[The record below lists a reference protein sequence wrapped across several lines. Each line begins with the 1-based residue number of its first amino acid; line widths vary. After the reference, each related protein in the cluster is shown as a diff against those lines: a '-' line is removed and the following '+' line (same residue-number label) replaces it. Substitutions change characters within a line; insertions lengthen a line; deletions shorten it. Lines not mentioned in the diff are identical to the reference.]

1 MKKKILVGAGILL
14 LVLLLGVL
22 LIPVIFKDD
31 IKAAVRKQL
40 AQYIA
45 ADVFFDADKFSVS
58 LISDFPHLNARL
70 DDFGVV
76 NRAPFAGDTLLAVRS
91 FRLSLDL
98 WSVLFGNEMKVRSI
112 QLIEPRI
119 HALVNAQGQANWD
132 IFLEQ
137 PADTLTEEEAAP
149 LALAIDEWRIENGY
163 IVYDDRSLP
172 MYVRLSGVNH
182 LGSGNL
188 QADVFDMITQ
198 TEIAATSVA
207 YDGVEYMSDKKV
219 NADITMGI
227 DLAKSQYTFKDNL
240 LTVNEFPLHFEGSI
254 SMPDTNIVLDLR
266 YNSPKTDFKK
276 LLSLVPGVYSS
287 SFEGLK
293 AAGSV
298 QFEGAIKGTYNAVQ
312 MPGFSLLLAVK
323 DGEFQ
328 YPQLPTAV
336 RNVQVDL
343 KVENPDG
350 DLEKTLIDLKQFH
363 MDLGKNP
370 VDIRL
375 RTKGLATIDM
385 DVLAKMRLN
394 LADLTSM
401 FPMEG
406 VQLKG
411 VFSLDATAKGTYGGQ
426 QMPTLDAQ
434 MSLSNA
440 YVKTAEVPKP
450 LENLN
455 LQASL
460 QSDGTLPGSSFHLQ
474 QFTMLF
480 DGEPIEM
487 SARVQDFDKVN
498 FEVKAKGK
506 ADLAKLTKLYPLEDM
521 QLAGNIDAD
530 LSAKGNMQLIKQ
542 EKYDQLDFA
551 GYARLSNFRYL
562 TSGMPEV
569 RIQQAAA
576 RISPKEIM
584 VEQMTGT
591 AGKSDFQLVG
601 TIANYMAYVFHD
613 AVLRGKMHMESNH
626 FDVNEWMT
634 EEENPQPTPTAATA
648 EPDTVDLAAIAIPK
662 NLDFVFDA
670 KIKEV
675 VYDNLTL
682 QDLVGKIVMRDGK
695 VLFENVSSRTM
706 GGQLLLTGVYDTSEP
721 YRPFFD
727 FSMKIAEIQISEA
740 YKSLVT
746 VQRMAPLAAAMRG
759 AFSSDLRLAGVLGS
773 DLMPKFE
780 TLSGGGL
787 IAIIRA
793 ALQETPVLSQ
803 ISAFTKMSD
812 LTPMNLQDVIMKIK
826 IDKGRVHYEPF
837 VVKNGDRTMTI
848 SGSNGFDGSLDFVA
862 AMDVPAGAAG
872 QAVQGAV
879 NQLIGTNA
887 LSGDRLLFDIEIGG
901 TYDKPKIKVKPR
913 TSTKETVKEVAKEE
927 LQKQKE
933 AIQQVVEEKKQEL
946 EQQVKQEADKVK
958 QEVEEKA
965 KEEADKLKNKVK
977 ENVKD
982 KLPIKLP

>member
-1 MKKKILVGAGILL
+1 MKKKILIGAGALL
-14 LVLLLGVL
+14 LVLVL
-22 LIPVIFKDD
+22 CVVLIPVIFKDD
-31 IKAAVRKQL
+31 IQAAVRKQI
-40 AQYIA
+40 AQYVA
-45 ADVFFDADKFSVS
+45 ADVYFNADKFSVS

-98 WSVLFGNEMKVRSI
+98 WSVLFGDEMKVRSV

-119 HALVNAQGQANWD
+119 HALVNAQGAANWD

-137 PADTLTEEEAAP
+137 PADTLEEEEAAP
-149 LALAIDEWRIENGY
+149 LSLAIDEWRIENGY
-163 IVYDDRSLP
+163 IIYDDRSLP
-172 MYVRLSGVNH
+172 VYVRLAGVNH
-182 LGSGNL
+182 RGSGNL
-188 QADVFDMITQ
+188 QADVFDMVTQ
-198 TEIAATSVA
+198 TGIAQADIA
-207 YDGVEYMSDKKV
+207 YDGVEYITNKKV
-219 NADITMGI
+219 SADITMGM
-227 DLAKSQYTFKDNL
+227 DLAQSRYTFKDNL
-240 LTVNEFPLHFEGSI
+240 LKINEFPLHFEGSI
-254 SMPDTNIVLDLR
+254 AMPDTNIVLDLR
-266 YNSPKTDFKK
+266 YNAPETDFKK

-293 AAGSV
+293 ASGSV
-298 QFEGAIKGTYNAVQ
+298 QFEGTVKGTYNAVQ
-312 MPGFSLLLAVK
+312 MPGFSLVLAVK

-328 YPQLPTAV
+328 YPDLPTAV

-343 KVENPDG
+343 KAENPDG
-350 DLEKTLIDLKQFH
+350 DLEKTAVALNKFH
-363 MDLGKNP
+363 MDMGKNP
-370 VDIRL
+370 IDIKA
-375 RTKGLATIDM
+375 RTKGLEAVEM
-385 DVLAKMRLN
+385 DVAAKARLN
-394 LADLTSM
+394 LADLASM

-406 VQLKG
+406 TQMKG
-411 VFSLDATAKGTYGGQ
+411 VFSLDATAKGTYSDR
-426 QMPTLDAQ
+426 QMPTVNAQ
-434 MSLSNA
+434 MSLTGG
-440 YVKTAEVPKP
+440 YIKTPEVPKP

-460 QSDGTLPGSSFHLQ
+460 QSDGSLPGSSFQLQ
-474 QFTMLF
+474 RFTMLF

-487 SARVQDFDKVN
+487 SARVQDFEKVN

-506 ADLAKLTKLYPLEDM
+506 ADLAKLTRLYPLDDM
-521 QLAGNIDAD
+521 QLAGKIDAD
-530 LSAKGNMQLIKQ
+530 LSAKGNMALIEQ

-551 GYARLSNFRYL
+551 GYARLSDFLYL

-576 RISPKEIM
+576 RISPREIII
-584 VEQMTGT
+584 EQMTGT

-601 TIANYMAYVFHD
+601 TVANYMAYTFHD
-613 AVLRGKMHMESNH
+613 AVLRGKMHMDSKH

-634 EEENPQPTPTAATA
+634 EEPTEASETVATT
-648 EPDTVDLAAIAIPK
+648 EPDTVDLASIAIPK

-670 KIKEV
+670 NIKEV
-675 VYDNLTL
+675 IYDNLIL
-682 QDLVGKIVMRDGK
+682 QDLVGKVVMRDGK
-695 VLFENVSSRTM
+695 VVFENVSSRTL
-706 GGQLLLTGVYDTSEP
+706 GGQLLLTGVYDTSDP

-727 FSMKIAEIQISEA
+727 FSMKVADMQIPEA

-746 VQRMAPLAAAMRG
+746 VQRMAPLAAAMQG

-787 IAIIRA
+787 IAIAQA
-793 ALQETPVLSQ
+793 AVQETPVLSK
-803 ISAFTKMSD
+803 ISALTKMSN
-812 LTPMNLQDVIMKIK
+812 LAPMSIQDVIMKIK
-826 IDKGRVHYEPF
+826 IDKGRISYEPF
-837 VVKNGDRTMTI
+837 VVKSGDRIMTI
-848 SGSNGFDGSLDFVA
+848 SGSNGFDGSLDFVV

-872 QAVQGAV
+872 QAVQGAI
-879 NQLIGTNA
+879 NQLTGTNA

-913 TSTKETVKEVAKEE
+913 STAKEEVKEVAKEE

-933 AIQQVVEEKKQEL
+933 AIQQVVEEKKQEV

-965 KEEADKLKNKVK
+965 KEEADKLKDKVK
-977 ENVKD
+977 DKVKD
-982 KLPIKLP
+982 KLPIKFP